1 MSELYHTINLL
12 YSYVM
17 MYSEPLFVN
26 MYYAMTLAQGI
37 VERYPHDLYPDWVE
51 MLANGNLT
59 RWDAV
64 IETVKTDIE
73 VSGVVYPLR
82 EEFHVS
88 QVVN

>member
-1 MSELYHTINLL
+1 M
-12 YSYVM
+12 VM
-17 MYSEPLFVN
+17 ADVSKLNIRILAMEITVN
-26 MYYAMTLAQGI
+26 
-37 VERYPHDLYPDWVE
+37 HDRDQYPDWIE
-51 MLANGNLT
+51 MLDKGNPAN
-59 RWDAV
+59 WDAV